1 MNKSRKL
8 SKSIIKLTYKF
19 MEMSV
24 ERKENAIHKHIDKC
38 EKLKREIEE
47 MEEML
52 NDIHNTT
59 K

>member
-1 MNKSRKL
+1 
-8 SKSIIKLTYKF
+8 